1 MQPRVALSATKRLM
15 RPCMDKFLALNTLL
29 EVADAGGFS
38 KAAQRLGVATS
49 SVTRLMDSLEASLG
63 TALLTRTPRKVSLT
77 DAGIAYVEQVGKVLD
92 DLAEADESVF
102 DSGASPV
109 GSLRISV
116 PSTYSRLRLAP
127 HLAAFVADNPRV
139 FLDVVVADRFA
150 DLALDRIDVAIRIG
164 LPDRDANLI
173 VRKLANNL
181 RYVVASHDYLERN
194 GTPQTPQ
201 ALEAHE
207 CLRVAYGG
215 GYRTRQVWIFR
226 QENFEQRV
234 EQRVEVRGHLLSSSL
249 DILLEAAMAG
259 RGIALLP
266 EWLVGAEIRAG
277 RLMRLLENFD
287 ASPHQGDA
295 VVYAAYLPNRRH
307 SSKVR
312 ALVQFLEARLHTSP
326 EG

>member
-1 MQPRVALSATKRLM
+1 
-15 RPCMDKFLALNTLL
+15 MDKILALNTLL

-49 SVTRLMDSLEASLG
+49 SVTRLMDSLETSLG

-127 HLAAFVADNPRV
+127 HLAAFLSDNPRV
-139 FLDVVVADRFA
+139 FLDVVVADHFA

-173 VRKLANNL
+173 VRKLANNQ
-181 RYVVASHDYLERN
+181 RYLVASHDYLERN
-194 GTPQTPQ
+194 GTPETPH

-215 GYRTRQVWIFR
+215 GYRTRQVWTFR
-226 QENFEQRV
+226 QEEV
-234 EQRVEVRGHLLSSSL
+234 EQRVEVRGHLLSNSL
-249 DILLEAAMAG
+249 DILLEAVMAG

-312 ALVQFLEARLHTSP
+312 SLVQFLEARLHTSP

>member
-1 MQPRVALSATKRLM
+1 
-15 RPCMDKFLALNTLL
+15 MDKFLAVKTLL

-38 KAAQRLGVATS
+38 KAARRLGVATS

-63 TALLTRTPRKVSLT
+63 AALLTRTPRKVSLT

-127 HLAAFVADNPRV
+127 HLAAFLSAYPRV
-139 FLDVVVADRFA
+139 FLDVVVADHFV

-173 VRKLANNL
+173 VRNLADNP
-181 RYVVASHDYLERN
+181 RYVVASPSYLERHGVP
-194 GTPQTPQ
+194 GTPQE
-201 ALEAHE
+201 LGSHD

-215 GYRTRQVWIFR
+215 GYRTRQVWTFR
-226 QENFEQRV
+226 QGGEV
-234 EQRVEVRGHLLSSSL
+234 QRVEVSGHLLSNSL
-249 DILLEAAMAG
+249 DILLETVMAG

-266 EWLVGAEIRAG
+266 EWQVDTGIRSG
-277 RLMRLLENFD
+277 RLRRLFEDFD
-287 ASPHQGDA
+287 ASPQQGEA

-312 ALVQFLEARLHTSP
+312 ALVQFLEPRLRLSR
-326 EG
+326 ED

>member
-1 MQPRVALSATKRLM
+1 
-15 RPCMDKFLALNTLL
+15 MDKFLALNTLL

-127 HLAAFVADNPRV
+127 HLAAFLSDNPRV
-139 FLDVVVADRFA
+139 FLDVVVADHFA

-164 LPDRDANLI
+164 SPDRDANLI
-173 VRKLANNL
+173 VRKLASNL
-181 RYVVASHDYLERN
+181 RYVVASHDYLERC
-194 GTPQTPQ
+194 GTPETPQ

-215 GYRTRQVWIFR
+215 GYRSRQVWTFR
-226 QENFEQRV
+226 QEGVEQRA
-234 EQRVEVRGHLLSSSL
+234 EQRVEVRGHLLSNSL
-249 DILLEAAMAG
+249 DILLEAVMAG

-277 RLMRLLENFD
+277 RLMRLLQNFD
-287 ASPHQGDA
+287 ASPHRDDA

-312 ALVQFLEARLHTSP
+312 SLVQFLEARLRTSP

>member
-1 MQPRVALSATKRLM
+1 
-15 RPCMDKFLALNTLL
+15 MDKILALNTLL

-38 KAAQRLGVATS
+38 KAARRLGVATS

-63 TALLTRTPRKVSLT
+63 TALLTRTPRKVTLT

-127 HLAAFVADNPRV
+127 HLAAFLSDNPRV
-139 FLDVVVADRFA
+139 FLDVVVADHFA

-181 RYVVASHDYLERN
+181 RYIVASHDYLERS

-201 ALEAHE
+201 ALETHE

-215 GYRTRQVWIFR
+215 GYRTRQVWTFR
-226 QENFEQRV
+226 RESV
-234 EQRVEVRGHLLSSSL
+234 EQRVEVRGHLLSNSL
-249 DILLEAAMAG
+249 DILLEAVVAG

-295 VVYAAYLPNRRH
+295 LVYAAYLPNRRH

-312 ALVQFLEARLHTSP
+312 SLVQFLEARLHTSL

>member
-1 MQPRVALSATKRLM
+1 
-15 RPCMDKFLALNTLL
+15 MDKLLALNTLL

-49 SVTRLMDSLEASLG
+49 SVTRLMDSLEVSLG

-127 HLAAFVADNPRV
+127 HLAAFLSENPRV
-139 FLDVVVADRFA
+139 FLDVVVADHFV

-181 RYVVASHDYLERN
+181 RYVVASHDYLARS
-194 GTPQTPQ
+194 GTPETPQ

-215 GYRTRQVWIFR
+215 GYRTRQVWTFR
-226 QENFEQRV
+226 RDSVDE
-234 EQRVEVRGHLLSSSL
+234 RVEVRGHLLSNSL
-249 DILLEAAMAG
+249 DLLLEAVIAG
-259 RGIALLP
+259 RGVALLP

-277 RLMRLLENFD
+277 RLMRLLETFD

-295 VVYAAYLPNRRH
+295 IVYAAYLPNRRH

-312 ALVQFLEARLHTSP
+312 SLLQFLDARLHLSP

>member
-1 MQPRVALSATKRLM
+1 
-15 RPCMDKFLALNTLL
+15 MDKLLALNTLL

-109 GSLRISV
+109 GALRIAV
-116 PSTYSRLRLAP
+116 PSTYSRLRLGP
-127 HLAAFVADNPRV
+127 HLAAFLSDNPRV
-139 FLDVVVADRFA
+139 FLDVVVADHFA

-164 LPDRDANLI
+164 LPNRDANLV
-173 VRKLANNL
+173 VRKLADNP
-181 RYVVASHDYLERN
+181 RYVVASHDYLERG

-201 ALEAHE
+201 ALDTHE

-215 GYRTRQVWIFR
+215 GYRTRQIWTFR
-226 QENFEQRV
+226 REAVGQHTEA
-234 EQRVEVRGHLLSSSL
+234 RVEVRGHLLSNSL
-249 DILLEAAMAG
+249 DILLEAVLAG

-266 EWLVGAEIRAG
+266 EWLVAAEIRAG
-277 RLMRLLENFD
+277 RLMRLFENFD
-287 ASPHQGDA
+287 ATPHSSDA
-295 VVYAAYLPNRRH
+295 IVYAAYLPNRRH

-312 ALVQFLEARLHTSP
+312 ALVQFLEARLHTSL

>member
-1 MQPRVALSATKRLM
+1 
-15 RPCMDKFLALNTLL
+15 MDKFLALHTLL

-63 TALLTRTPRKVSLT
+63 TSLLTRTPRKVGLT

-102 DSGASPV
+102 DSGAAPV

-127 HLAAFVADNPRV
+127 HLAAFLSDNPRV
-139 FLDVVVADRFA
+139 FLDVVVADHFV
-150 DLALDRIDVAIRIG
+150 DLALERIDVAVRIG

-173 VRKLANNL
+173 VRKLTGNP
-181 RYVVASHDYLERN
+181 RYIVASHEYLERS
-194 GTPQTPQ
+194 GIPQSPQ
-201 ALEAHE
+201 ALDAHE
-207 CLRVAYGG
+207 CLRFAYGG
-215 GYRTRQVWIFR
+215 GYRSRQTWRFR
-226 QENFEQRV
+226 RESV
-234 EQRVEVRGHLLSSSL
+234 EERVEVRGHLLSNSL
-249 DILLEAAMAG
+249 DMLYEGVMAG

-266 EWLVGAEIRAG
+266 EWLVGSEVRAG
-277 RLMRLLENFD
+277 RLMRLFENFN
-287 ASPHQGDA
+287 ASPHQGEA
-295 VVYAAYLPNRRH
+295 IVYAAYLPNRRH

-312 ALVQFLEARLHTSP
+312 ALIHFLEARLNGAL
-326 EG
+326 ED

>member
-1 MQPRVALSATKRLM
+1 
-15 RPCMDKFLALNTLL
+15 MDKLLALNTLL

-49 SVTRLMDSLEASLG
+49 SVTRLMDSLEVSLG
-63 TALLTRTPRKVSLT
+63 AALLTRTPRKVSLT

-127 HLAAFVADNPRV
+127 HLAAFLSENPRV
-139 FLDVVVADRFA
+139 FLDVVVADHFV
-150 DLALDRIDVAIRIG
+150 DLALDRIDIAIRIG
-164 LPDRDANLI
+164 MPDRDANLI
-173 VRKLANNL
+173 VKKLANNL
-181 RYVVASHDYLERN
+181 RYVVASHDYLERS

-215 GYRTRQVWIFR
+215 GYRTRQVWAFR
-226 QENFEQRV
+226 GDSG
-234 EQRVEVRGHLLSSSL
+234 EQRVEVRGHLLSNSL
-249 DILLEAAMAG
+249 DLLLEAVMAG
-259 RGIALLP
+259 RGVALLP
-266 EWLVGAEIRAG
+266 EWLVSAEIRAG
-277 RLMRLLENFD
+277 RLTRLLESFD

-295 VVYAAYLPNRRH
+295 LVYAAYLPNRRH

-312 ALVQFLEARLHTSP
+312 SLLQFLEARLHTP
-326 EG
+326 REG

>member
-1 MQPRVALSATKRLM
+1 
-15 RPCMDKFLALNTLL
+15 MDKLLALNTLL

-49 SVTRLMDSLEASLG
+49 SVTRLMDALETSLG

-109 GSLRISV
+109 GALRIAV
-116 PSTYSRLRLAP
+116 PSAFSRLRLAP
-127 HLAAFVADNPRV
+127 HLAAFLAEHPRV
-139 FLDVVVADRFA
+139 FLDVVVADHYA
-150 DLALDRIDVAIRIG
+150 DLALDRIDIAIRIG
-164 LPDRDANLI
+164 LPDRDANLV
-173 VRKLANNL
+173 VRKLADNP
-181 RYVVASHDYLERN
+181 RYVVASHDYLERS
-194 GTPQTPQ
+194 GTPPTPQ
-201 ALEAHE
+201 ALDSHE

-215 GYRTRQVWIFR
+215 GYRTRQVWSFR
-226 QENFEQRV
+226 RDGAEE
-234 EQRVEVRGHLLSSSL
+234 RVEVRGHLLSNSI
-249 DILLEAAMAG
+249 DILLEAVIAG

-266 EWLVGAEIRAG
+266 EWLVAAEIRAG
-277 RLMRLLENFD
+277 RLMRLFEQFE
-287 ASPHQGDA
+287 ATPHNGDA

-312 ALVQFLEARLHTSP
+312 AFLQFLEARLQSAL

>member
-1 MQPRVALSATKRLM
+1 MQSRVALNATNSS
-15 RPCMDKFLALNTLL
+15 PEPNMDKLLALNTLL

-127 HLAAFVADNPRV
+127 HLAAFLAANPRL
-139 FLDVVVADRFA
+139 FLDVVVADHFA
-150 DLALDRIDVAIRIG
+150 DLALDRIDIAIRIG
-164 LPDRDANLI
+164 RPDRDANLI
-173 VRKLANNL
+173 VRKLADNP
-181 RYVVASHDYLERN
+181 RYVVASHAYLERC
-194 GTPQTPQ
+194 GTPQNPQ
-201 ALEAHE
+201 ALDSHE

-215 GYRTRQVWIFR
+215 GYRSRQVWTFR
-226 QENFEQRV
+226 RDGAEE
-234 EQRVEVRGHLLSSSL
+234 RVEVRGHLLSNSL
-249 DILLEAAMAG
+249 DMLYEAVLAG
-259 RGIALLP
+259 RGVALLP
-266 EWLVGAEIRAG
+266 EWLVSAEIRSG
-277 RLMRLLENFD
+277 RLMHLFENFV
-287 ASPHQGDA
+287 ASPHLGDA
-295 VVYAAYLPNRRH
+295 IVYAAYLPNRRH

-312 ALVQFLEARLHTSP
+312 ALVQFLEARLHTAL

>member
-1 MQPRVALSATKRLM
+1 
-15 RPCMDKFLALNTLL
+15 MDKFLALNTLL

-127 HLAAFVADNPRV
+127 HLAAFLSDNPRV
-139 FLDVVVADRFA
+139 FLDVVVADHFA

-181 RYVVASHDYLERN
+181 RYVVASQDYLERS
-194 GTPQTPQ
+194 GMPQTPQ

-215 GYRTRQVWIFR
+215 GYRTRQVWTFR
-226 QENFEQRV
+226 RESV
-234 EQRVEVRGHLLSSSL
+234 EQRVEVRGHLLSNSL
-249 DILLEAAMAG
+249 DILFEAVMAG

-295 VVYAAYLPNRRH
+295 LVYAAYLPNRRH

-312 ALVQFLEARLHTSP
+312 SLVQFLEARLHTSL

>member
-1 MQPRVALSATKRLM
+1 
-15 RPCMDKFLALNTLL
+15 MDKILALNTLL

-49 SVTRLMDSLEASLG
+49 SVTRLMDSLETSLG

-127 HLAAFVADNPRV
+127 HLAAFLSDNPRV
-139 FLDVVVADRFA
+139 FLDVVVADHFA
-150 DLALDRIDVAIRIG
+150 DLALERIDVAIRIG
-164 LPDRDANLI
+164 MPDRDANLI
-173 VRKLANNL
+173 VRKLANNQ
-181 RYVVASHDYLERN
+181 RYLVASHDYLERN
-194 GTPQTPQ
+194 GTPETPQ

-215 GYRTRQVWIFR
+215 GYRTRQVWTFR
-226 QENFEQRV
+226 QEEL
-234 EQRVEVRGHLLSSSL
+234 EQRVEVRGHLLSNSL
-249 DILLEAAMAG
+249 DILLEAVIAG

-277 RLMRLLENFD
+277 RLRRLLENFD

-312 ALVQFLEARLHTSP
+312 SLVQFLEARLHTSP

>member
-1 MQPRVALSATKRLM
+1 
-15 RPCMDKFLALNTLL
+15 MDKFLALNTLL

-127 HLAAFVADNPRV
+127 HLAAFLSDNPRV
-139 FLDVVVADRFA
+139 FLDVVVADHFA
-150 DLALDRIDVAIRIG
+150 DLALERIDVAIRIG

-181 RYVVASHDYLERN
+181 RYVVASQDYLERS

-215 GYRTRQVWIFR
+215 GYRTRQVWTFR
-226 QENFEQRV
+226 RESV
-234 EQRVEVRGHLLSSSL
+234 EQRVEVRGHLLSNSL
-249 DILLEAAMAG
+249 DILFEAVMAG

-295 VVYAAYLPNRRH
+295 LVYAAYLPNRRH

-312 ALVQFLEARLHTSP
+312 SLVQFLEARLHTSL

>member
-1 MQPRVALSATKRLM
+1 
-15 RPCMDKFLALNTLL
+15 MDKLLALNTLL

-49 SVTRLMDSLEASLG
+49 SVTRLMDSLEVSLG

-127 HLAAFVADNPRV
+127 HLAAFLSENPRV
-139 FLDVVVADRFA
+139 FLDVVVADHFV

-181 RYVVASHDYLERN
+181 RYVVASHDYLARS
-194 GTPQTPQ
+194 GTPETPQ

-215 GYRTRQVWIFR
+215 GYRTRQVWTFR
-226 QENFEQRV
+226 RDSVDE
-234 EQRVEVRGHLLSSSL
+234 RVEVRGHLLSNSL
-249 DILLEAAMAG
+249 DLLLEAVIAG
-259 RGIALLP
+259 RGVALLP

-277 RLMRLLENFD
+277 RLMRLLETFD

-312 ALVQFLEARLHTSP
+312 SLLQFLEVRLHTSP

>member
-1 MQPRVALSATKRLM
+1 
-15 RPCMDKFLALNTLL
+15 MDKLLALNTLL

-49 SVTRLMDSLEASLG
+49 SVTRLMDSLEVSLG

-127 HLAAFVADNPRV
+127 HLAAFLSENPRV
-139 FLDVVVADRFA
+139 FLDVVVADHFV

-164 LPDRDANLI
+164 LPDRDANVI
-173 VRKLANNL
+173 VRRLANNL
-181 RYVVASHDYLERN
+181 RYVVASHDYVERS

-215 GYRTRQVWIFR
+215 GYRTRQVWTFR
-226 QENFEQRV
+226 RDSV
-234 EQRVEVRGHLLSSSL
+234 EQRVEVRGHLLSNSL
-249 DILLEAAMAG
+249 DLLLEAVMAG
-259 RGIALLP
+259 RGVALLP

-277 RLMRLLENFD
+277 RLMRLLETFD

-312 ALVQFLEARLHTSP
+312 SLLQFLETRLHTSP

>member
-1 MQPRVALSATKRLM
+1 
-15 RPCMDKFLALNTLL
+15 MDKILALNTLL

-49 SVTRLMDSLEASLG
+49 SVTRLMDSLETSLG

-127 HLAAFVADNPRV
+127 HLAAFLSDNPRV
-139 FLDVVVADRFA
+139 FLDVVVADHFA
-150 DLALDRIDVAIRIG
+150 DLALERIDVAIRIG
-164 LPDRDANLI
+164 MPDRDANLI
-173 VRKLANNL
+173 VRKLANNQ
-181 RYVVASHDYLERN
+181 RYLVASHDYLERN
-194 GTPQTPQ
+194 GTPETPQ
-201 ALEAHE
+201 ALEVHE

-215 GYRTRQVWIFR
+215 GYRTRQVWTFR
-226 QENFEQRV
+226 QEEL
-234 EQRVEVRGHLLSSSL
+234 EQRVEVRGHLLSNSL
-249 DILLEAAMAG
+249 DILLEAVIAG

-277 RLMRLLENFD
+277 RLRRLLENFD

-312 ALVQFLEARLHTSP
+312 SLVQFLEARLHTSP

>member
-1 MQPRVALSATKRLM
+1 MCATNRVLF
-15 RPCMDKFLALNTLL
+15 MDKFLALNTLL

-49 SVTRLMDSLEASLG
+49 SVTRLMDSLETSLG
-63 TALLTRTPRKVSLT
+63 AVLLTRTPRRVSLT
-77 DAGIAYVEQVGKVLD
+77 DAGTAYVEQIGKVLD
-92 DLAEADESVF
+92 DLAEADESIF
-102 DSGASPV
+102 DSGAAPV

-116 PSTYSRLRLAP
+116 PSTYSRMRLAP
-127 HLAAFVADNPRV
+127 HLAAFLAANPKV
-139 FLDVVVADRFA
+139 FLDVVVADHFA
-150 DLALDRIDVAIRIG
+150 DLGLERIDAAIRIG
-164 LPDRDANLI
+164 LPDRDSNLI
-173 VRKLANNL
+173 ARKLADNP
-181 RYVVASHDYLERN
+181 RYVVASHDYLERRS
-194 GTPQTPQ
+194 TPEDPE
-201 ALEAHE
+201 ALGDHE

-215 GYRTRQVWIFR
+215 GYRSRQIWTFR
-226 QENFEQRV
+226 SGTAQEQ
-234 EQRVEVRGHLLSSSL
+234 VEVRGHLQSNSL
-249 DILLEAAMAG
+249 DILLEAVLAG

-295 VVYAAYLPNRRH
+295 IVYAAYLPNRRH

-312 ALVQFLEARLHTSP
+312 ALVQFLEARLNSSL